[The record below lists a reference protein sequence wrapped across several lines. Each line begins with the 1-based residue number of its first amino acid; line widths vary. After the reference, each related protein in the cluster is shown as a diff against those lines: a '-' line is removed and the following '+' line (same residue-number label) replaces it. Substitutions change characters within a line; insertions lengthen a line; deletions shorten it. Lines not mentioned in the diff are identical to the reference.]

1 MSLIDGNGLSAA
13 DVAAVTG
20 NNGNGWGF
28 GGDGAWLILILLL
41 FAAFNGNGGYG
52 WGNNGGGQMPYILSN
67 TQNDVQRGFDQQML
81 VGGIN
86 GIQTSINTLAQG
98 QCNGFAGVNAGMNNG
113 FAQAEI
119 AANQR
124 QMASMQQ
131 NWNAQTAVDQRLDTL
146 VMNQQNC
153 CCENRAAVADLKY
166 TMAQESAAT
175 RANTDAKVQNVM
187 DKLCQLE
194 MDGIKQNYENR
205 IAGMQQN
212 YESQIR
218 VLNDRLNALDRAASQ
233 NAQTATLLADNAA
246 QTQTLEQ
253 YLAPQAV
260 PSYPVCPP
268 NGNGRY
274 VWQYNNNGC
283 PGCNGLVA

>member
-20 NNGNGWGF
+20 NNGGFGSF

-41 FAAFNGNGGYG
+41 FAAFNGNG
-52 WGNNGGGQMPYILSN
+52 WNGNNGGGNPGVVYNVGADM
-67 TQNDVQRGFDQQML
+67 QRGFDQQA
-81 VGGIN
+81 VIGGIN
-86 GIQTSINTLAQG
+86 GVQAGLNSLAQG
-98 QCNGFAGVNAGMNNG
+98 QCNG

-131 NWNAQTAVDQRLDTL
+131 NWSSQSALDGRLDTIA
-146 VMNQQNC
+146 MNQQNC
-153 CCENRAAVADLKY
+153 CCENRQAVADLKY

-205 IAGMQQN
+205 IALMQQN
-212 YESQIR
+212 YETQIR
-218 VLNDRLNALDRAASQ
+218 GLNDRLNALDRAASQ
-233 NAQTATLLADNAA
+233 NAQTAQILADNAA
-246 QTQTLEQ
+246 QTQLLRSAWMQ
-253 YLAPQAV
+253 
-260 PSYPVCPP
+260 
-268 NGNGRY
+268 
-274 VWQYNNNGC
+274 NNYGGC
-283 PGCNGLVA
+283 PGCNGMVA